1 MTEWSGGKCPGS
13 LGPIQRKLGWIGE
26 EMAAHKLTDPVI
38 RPQARLGWASQLL
51 QISKPWLLGLAIG
64 G

>member
-1 MTEWSGGKCPGS
+1 
-13 LGPIQRKLGWIGE
+13 
-26 EMAAHKLTDPVI
+26 MAAHKLTDPVI
-38 RPQARLGWASQLL
+38 RPQAQLGWASQLL